1 MITGGVSPQSRAVL
15 LIVSSS
21 QPSSLR
27 FDLLSSQKS
36 HIMLLGD
43 SHPPHACST
52 LSPCRDS
59 FTIVRSR
66 SNPNLQ
72 GSLTGAPFNC
82 LVQAAAAEGK
92 MTALKAFA
100 FLFTSSS
107 HCCHSLSTHARIP
120 VLLTAAGSLSSHAR
134 LIYPS
139 LSNVIQI
146 DSLHFKKKKKR

>member
-1 MITGGVSPQSRAVL
+1 MCHHKAGQ
-15 LIVSSS
+15 SSS
-21 QPSSLR
+21 Y
-27 FDLLSSQKS
+27 LLHSPPAFALTFFLHRKAISCCS
-36 HIMLLGD
+36 VTLTP
-43 SHPPHACST
+43 PPHACST

-139 LSNVIQI
+139 LSYVIQI
-146 DSLHFKKKKKR
+146 DSLHFKKKKDR